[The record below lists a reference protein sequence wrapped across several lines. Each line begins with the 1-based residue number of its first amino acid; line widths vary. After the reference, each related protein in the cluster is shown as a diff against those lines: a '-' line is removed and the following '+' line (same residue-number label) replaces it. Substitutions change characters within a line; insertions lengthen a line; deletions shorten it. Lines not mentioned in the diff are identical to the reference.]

1 MQDLRYRHV
10 IQSTCLPSSGTATPF
25 KPHRPHLDQRRPTYE
40 RIPSLHP
47 RALLKTSCRLCAWAI
62 GGEKEVCEAPN
73 DIYGRGRW
81 GQGNR
86 CRYAP
91 GDRWRIGATSFA
103 MGESYNT
110 KTVFTTRGGKV
121 RYPRVISVYPY
132 DIEML
137 TSLAETP
144 PLPSWLAD
152 YEPPPR
158 AESGPKLK
166 ETESPGFATATG
178 PASNEGLPGET
189 VLFMEELKSCHNL
202 VEIRKFL
209 KSLDSNAEQKATCS
223 RLAFSRLLDVSVP
236 LQTLLEFLDDPSL
249 NAPEAQNL
257 QQLLGRLAKT
267 APNDQE
273 SEVLGNWLKGH
284 VSLGRILEK
293 DIEPVL
299 NSAGHLGSG
308 ACPHNLSI
316 HIATSLWDGLQSFS
330 VLRPKSSE
338 AETLNALLE
347 HISRND
353 WSKMIQ
359 SLGSSIIRS
368 VPISQLH
375 KVQSGIAT
383 FMRSWLFAMRMSTG
397 GEGQELP
404 LPEDCAAMAKF
415 LGTLPTKVA
424 SATLEMVI
432 TKELLTTAATSRDC
446 QAILTRIVHLLEIL
460 PAEMANFSAASA
472 TSNICLSH
480 EQSPKEG
487 SGGLELLE
495 LWLQTLSKSDAFRQ
509 SISCSVEWQAFEKCL
524 SARAME
530 KPYLRALSDRERCRF
545 ILRHWTLEHLAVQDV
560 KEAATIISNTLSC
573 FEGLNQ
579 IEHGT
584 APYGD
589 MIRALRQHTKSLDNV
604 IPRLF
609 SLLSSLGESQM
620 TVNVIRRMQRL
631 RLPIDAGIIYSVI
644 KEYCRTKPAAALTLF
659 QTHRSLSLAECPELA
674 ESIIADPETGPDT
687 AFLYIRR
694 DGRRRAR
701 LKKKDSRYQGPD
713 FLDEEHIQLLHR
725 MAVAFANA
733 AHLRP
738 RIAFRFVYRCYII
751 LKNVNGGVFDA
762 PLSLALTV
770 AGIIR
775 PLQRGQWVSTMK
787 LRWILRLVKNIEGEE
802 VANELDERVFEW
814 RGQVVRATRLQRWQ
828 ARELELLNEIEARK
842 VGTEPESVESRALP
856 RHNDIA

>member
-1 MQDLRYRHV
+1 
-10 IQSTCLPSSGTATPF
+10 
-25 KPHRPHLDQRRPTYE
+25 
-40 RIPSLHP
+40 
-47 RALLKTSCRLCAWAI
+47 
-62 GGEKEVCEAPN
+62 
-73 DIYGRGRW
+73 
-81 GQGNR
+81 
-86 CRYAP
+86 
-91 GDRWRIGATSFA
+91 

-589 MIRALRQHTKSLDNV
+589 MVRALRQHTKSLDNV